1 MSEPKYQIGKIVTR
15 KELIEIFAKE
25 MCHLQKKANYWYYE
39 RNNQDLS
46 DYILNLAGELKDLS
60 SKMGI
65 CEEMYERSYEIYDY
79 RRSGADDITQEEI
92 NYLLS
97 WEEKK

>member
-25 MCHLQKKANYWYYE
+25 MCCLQKKANYWYYE

-79 RRSGADDITQEEI
+79 RRSGASDITQEEI
-92 NYLLS
+92 DYLLS

>member
-1 MSEPKYQIGKIVTR
+1 MSEPKFQIGEIITR

-25 MCHLQKKANYWYYE
+25 MCYLQKQANYWFYE
-39 RNNQDLS
+39 RKNQDTS
-46 DYILNLAGELKDLS
+46 SYILDLAGELKNLS

-97 WEEKK
+97 REEKK